1 MQRVA
6 ACGKIAS
13 RGKTMNT
20 TNYFIATALF
30 ATACAFFG
38 LAVVAYRLKALESQV
53 ADLRAEVGLK

>member
-1 MQRVA
+1 
-6 ACGKIAS
+6 
-13 RGKTMNT
+13 MNT